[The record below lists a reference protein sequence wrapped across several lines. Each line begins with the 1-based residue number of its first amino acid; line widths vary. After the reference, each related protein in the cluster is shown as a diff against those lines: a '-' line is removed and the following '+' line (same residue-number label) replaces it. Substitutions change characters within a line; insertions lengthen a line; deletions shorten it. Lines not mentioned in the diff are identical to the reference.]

1 MLTAH
6 PAHRR
11 SWWVATQDACPA
23 RAAFHNTWVWPPES
37 PGCLKPRGWV
47 DSHIGTTDPS
57 RERRPCRRRPAAL
70 DAIAHPRHPVTRRV
84 PAPLL
89 VLAAV
94 ISVQF
99 GAAVAATLIP
109 LVGVFGAVTLRFT
122 FAATLLLVIVRPR
135 LRGRTTADWL
145 VVGAF
150 GAILAMMNL
159 FFYGALARI
168 PIGVAVTIEFT
179 GPLVLATVLSHR
191 RKDLLAVVGA
201 GLGVVLI
208 SGITST
214 PWAQIDLA
222 GLGLALAAGVAW
234 AGYIV
239 FSARTGVRFA
249 QLDGLA
255 IAMTIAAL
263 LVAPVGMTITGSALW
278 APNALWRGVTIAVLS
293 SVLPYS
299 LELIALRRL
308 AAHVF
313 GILLSLEPAVAALA
327 GLVVLGQQLS
337 APQVLGMACVVAA
350 SGLVMGRRSVPST
363 PEALAETTNQ

>member
-1 MLTAH
+1 L
-6 PAHRR
+6 
-11 SWWVATQDACPA
+11 
-23 RAAFHNTWVWPPES
+23 
-37 PGCLKPRGWV
+37 
-47 DSHIGTTDPS
+47 
-57 RERRPCRRRPAAL
+57 
-70 DAIAHPRHPVTRRV
+70 TRRV

-89 VLAAV
+89 VLAAI

-99 GAAVAATLIP
+99 GGAMAATLIP
-109 LVGVFGAVTLRFT
+109 RVGVFGSVTLRLT
-122 FAATLLLVIVRPR
+122 IAATVLLIIARPR
-135 LRGRTTADWL
+135 LRGRTTSDWL
-145 VVGAF
+145 VVGTF

-168 PIGVAVTIEFT
+168 PIGVTVTIEFI

-191 RKDLLAVVGA
+191 RRDLLAVAGA
-201 GLGVVLI
+201 GIGVVLI

-214 PWAQIDLA
+214 PWAEIDLA
-222 GLGLALAAGVAW
+222 GLGLALAAGAAW
-234 AGYIV
+234 AGYII
-239 FSARTGVRFA
+239 FSGRTGARFA

-255 IAMTIAAL
+255 IAMTIAAA
-263 LVAPVGMTITGSALW
+263 LVTPAGVITGGAALW
-278 APNALWRGVTIAVLS
+278 TPDALWRGASIAVLS

-327 GLVVLGQQLS
+327 GLFVLGQQLS
-337 APQVLGMACVVAA
+337 APQLLGMGCVVAA

>member
-1 MLTAH
+1 
-6 PAHRR
+6 
-11 SWWVATQDACPA
+11 
-23 RAAFHNTWVWPPES
+23 
-37 PGCLKPRGWV
+37 
-47 DSHIGTTDPS
+47 
-57 RERRPCRRRPAAL
+57 
-70 DAIAHPRHPVTRRV
+70 VTRRI

-99 GAAVAATLIP
+99 GGAMAATLIP
-109 LVGVFGAVTLRFT
+109 VVGVFGSVTLRLT
-122 FAATLLLVIVRPR
+122 IAATVLLIVVRPR
-135 LRGRTTADWL
+135 LRGRTAGDWL
-145 VVGAF
+145 VVGSF

-168 PIGVAVTIEFT
+168 PIGVTVTVEFI

-191 RKDLLAVVGA
+191 RKDLLAVAGA
-201 GLGVVLI
+201 AIGVILI
-208 SGITST
+208 SGVTST
-214 PWAQIDLA
+214 PWAQIDLT
-222 GLGLALAAGVAW
+222 GLGLALAAGAAW

-239 FSARTGVRFA
+239 FSSRTGARFA

-255 IAMTIAAL
+255 IAMTVAAV
-263 LVAPVGMTITGSALW
+263 LVAPVGVANVGSALW
-278 APNALWRGVTIAVLS
+278 APDALWRGAAIAILS

-308 AAHVF
+308 AANVF

-327 GLVVLGQQLS
+327 GLFVLGQRLNPSQL
-337 APQVLGMACVVAA
+337 LGMACVVAA
-350 SGLVMGRRSVPST
+350 SGLVMSRRSVPST

>member
-1 MLTAH
+1 M
-6 PAHRR
+6 
-11 SWWVATQDACPA
+11 
-23 RAAFHNTWVWPPES
+23 
-37 PGCLKPRGWV
+37 
-47 DSHIGTTDPS
+47 
-57 RERRPCRRRPAAL
+57 
-70 DAIAHPRHPVTRRV
+70 TRRV
-84 PAPLL
+84 PAPAL
-89 VLAAV
+89 VLGAV
-94 ISVQF
+94 VSVQF

-109 LVGVFGAVTLRFT
+109 LVGVFGAVTLRFA
-122 FAATLLLVIVRPR
+122 FAATVLLVLVRPR
-135 LRGRTTADWL
+135 LRGRTATDWL
-145 VVGAF
+145 VVGTF

-159 FFYGALARI
+159 FFYGALARV

-179 GPLVLATVLSHR
+179 GPLVLATALSHR
-191 RKDLLAVVGA
+191 RKDLLAVAGA

-208 SGITST
+208 SGLTST

-222 GLGLALAAGVAW
+222 GLGLALAAGVSW

-239 FSARTGVRFA
+239 FSARTGARFA

-255 IAMTIAAL
+255 IAMTIAAA
-263 LVAPVGMTITGSALW
+263 LVAPAGVRLTGSALW
-278 APNALWRGVTIAVLS
+278 TPDALWRGATIAVLS

-327 GLVVLGQQLS
+327 GLLVLGQKLNPGQL
-337 APQVLGMACVVAA
+337 LGMALVVAA
-350 SGLVMGRRSVPST
+350 SGLVMGRRSVPSA

>member
-1 MLTAH
+1 M
-6 PAHRR
+6 
-11 SWWVATQDACPA
+11 TQ
-23 RAAFHNTWVWPPES
+23 
-37 PGCLKPRGWV
+37 
-47 DSHIGTTDPS
+47 
-57 RERRPCRRRPAAL
+57 
-70 DAIAHPRHPVTRRV
+70 RV

-89 VLAAV
+89 VLAAIV
-94 ISVQF
+94 SVQF
-99 GAAVAATLIP
+99 GGAMAATLIP
-109 LVGVFGAVTLRFT
+109 LVGVFGSVTLRLAI
-122 FAATLLLVIVRPR
+122 AALVLLVFARPR
-135 LRGRTTADWL
+135 LRGRTTRDWL

-150 GAILAMMNL
+150 GVVLAMMNL

-168 PIGVAVTIEFT
+168 PIGVTVTVEFI

-191 RKDLLAVVGA
+191 RKDLLAVAGA
-201 GLGVVLI
+201 AVGVVLI

-214 PWAQIDLA
+214 PWAEIDLA
-222 GLGLALAAGVAW
+222 GLCLALAAGAAW

-239 FSARTGVRFA
+239 LSSRTGARFA

-255 IAMTIAAL
+255 IAMTIAAV
-263 LVAPVGMTITGSALW
+263 LVVPVGVTTAGPALW
-278 APNALWRGVTIAVLS
+278 TPDALWRGAAIALLS

-327 GLVVLGQQLS
+327 GLFVLGQTLT
-337 APQVLGMACVVAA
+337 APQLLGMACVVAA
-350 SGLVMGRRSVPST
+350 SGLVMGRKSVPST

>member
-1 MLTAH
+1 
-6 PAHRR
+6 
-11 SWWVATQDACPA
+11 
-23 RAAFHNTWVWPPES
+23 
-37 PGCLKPRGWV
+37 
-47 DSHIGTTDPS
+47 
-57 RERRPCRRRPAAL
+57 
-70 DAIAHPRHPVTRRV
+70 VTRRV
-84 PAPLL
+84 PAPAL

-94 ISVQF
+94 VSVQF

-109 LVGVFGAVTLRFT
+109 LVGVFGAVTLRFA
-122 FAATLLLVIVRPR
+122 FAATVLLVIVRPR
-135 LRGRTTADWL
+135 LHGRTTTDWL
-145 VVGAF
+145 VVSAF

-159 FFYGALARI
+159 FFYGALARV

-179 GPLVLATVLSHR
+179 GPLVLATLLSHR
-191 RKDLLAVVGA
+191 RKDLLAVAGA

-208 SGITST
+208 SGLTST

-239 FSARTGVRFA
+239 FSARTGARFA

-255 IAMTIAAL
+255 IAMTIAAA
-263 LVAPVGMTITGSALW
+263 LVAPVGVRLTGSALW
-278 APNALWRGVTIAVLS
+278 TPDALWRGATIAVLS

-327 GLVVLGQQLS
+327 GLLVLGQKLNPGQL
-337 APQVLGMACVVAA
+337 LGMALVAGA
-350 SGLVMGRRSVPST
+350 SGLVMGRRPVPSA